1 MRVPGMMFVS
11 GKGWYPPQIYT
22 LPSNLVCTN
31 AFWESATTF
40 KKRYQKWQEYGCHH
54 QNKRFV
60 MVYVIGT
67 GINMYQHPWARQSW
81 ETQNISNPTSFN
93 SSSHLWPSANLLNF
107 ATLWPSV
114 QSSLAAKGQPQR
126 YWWVVIGMISFS
138 LIICFSRGFSLKPI
152 QWKWASSFHV
162 EWKKWIPKYHSA
174 AHKCIV
180 CTFNN
185 QSGHKALV
193 QVGNNPFQCPSFEAA
208 PPPRPRPWMARAC
221 IRSSRSWTDSTRW
234 KPSQRIRQLRG
245 LMKLCPYPVMRWLL
259 GILWSRTI
267 TEMGYPPANR
277 KFHRFPCGLFH
288 CY

>member
-1 MRVPGMMFVS
+1 MIS
-11 GKGWYPPQIYT
+11 A
-22 LPSNLVCTN
+22 SNLYATIHLVCTN
-31 AFWESATTF
+31 AFWESARLLKNATKNDKNTDVTTKTNGLWWF
-40 KKRYQKWQEYGCHH
+40 MSLGLVSTC
-54 QNKRFV
+54 
-60 MVYVIGT
+60 
-67 GINMYQHPWARQSW
+67 INIPGLDNLEKLRS
-81 ETQNISNPTSFN
+81 ISNPTSFN

-208 PPPRPRPWMARAC
+208 PPPRQGPWMRVLAFEARG
-221 IRSSRSWTDSTRW
+221 
-234 KPSQRIRQLRG
+234 PERIRRGGSPVRG
-245 LMKLCPYPVMRWLL
+245 LENLEDS
-259 GILWSRTI
+259 WSCVLTQ
-267 TEMGYPPANR
+267 
-277 KFHRFPCGLFH
+277 
-288 CY
+288 